1 MCATDPFLK
10 SDSKPKRKAPWWLVV
25 LGVIL
30 APVILVVLLL
40 PLVLFVI
47 STISIHI
54 IILGL
59 VVPAGADWPVGACSA
74 DTFLCL
80 ILRRDQQAQ

>member
-10 SDSKPKRKAPWWLVV
+10 SDSKPRRKAPWWLVV

-30 APVILVVLLL
+30 GPGNPCRLAAPLF
-40 PLVLFVI
+40 LFVI

-80 ILRRDQQAQ
+80 ILRRDQQAH

>member
-1 MCATDPFLK
+1 MVAGCAGRDSRPGNPCRLTAPPCPFRNQHYFH
-10 SDSKPKRKAPWWLVV
+10 S
-25 LGVIL
+25 
-30 APVILVVLLL
+30 
-40 PLVLFVI
+40 
-47 STISIHI
+47 HHH
-54 IILGL
+54 LGL